1 MMIARRKFRVE
12 LSSLFLI
19 LFVFEKNI
27 ILYLALSEIP
37 ILLYIRS
44 VDKKVKIVDLQWIYR
59 NVLVPKV
66 ILFPK
71 CSNDEMSNEF
81 CI

>member
-27 ILYLALSEIP
+27 ILCLALSEIP

-44 VDKKVKIVDLQWIYR
+44 VDKKVKIVDLQ
-59 NVLVPKV
+59 
-66 ILFPK
+66 
-71 CSNDEMSNEF
+71 
-81 CI
+81 